1 MPQRS
6 GCTAHEHQHL
16 PESIWKSESPEPAEQ
31 GLAHSGVMC
40 RASGLFVVVKKLHV
54 FLKKCACMRAKL
66 DCDQSMSAFLL
77 VEDDR

>member
-31 GLAHSGVMC
+31 GLVHSGVIR
-40 RASGLFVVVKKLHV
+40 RASGLFVVVKNYV

-77 VEDDR
+77 VGDDR